1 MSLSVWVLLNFLE
14 AKGLCLFFTKYFV
27 KPSNKSCQ
35 QSKVKQK
42 KKEKKKRLPGS
53 PVCLF
58 AFQNLA
64 SQKCSDGLCFVLSQ
78 RQGKKLTTT
87 EVKPWIM
94 SNCGKCTCFYLCS
107 FVPHDLTWLELT
119 LRHASTSRHFT
130 SGNYVL
136 SLFYSSLK
144 TPKQT
149 SWYQFVDFY
158 E

>member
-14 AKGLCLFFTKYFV
+14 AKGICLFLTRYLV
-27 KPSNKSCQ
+27 KPLNKCCQ
-35 QSKVKQK
+35 QSKAK
-42 KKEKKKRLPGS
+42 KKAPWVTS
-53 PVCLF
+53 LF
-58 AFQNLA
+58 FCVQKLGLTKMLRRTLFF
-64 SQKCSDGLCFVLSQ
+64 SQSKT
-78 RQGKKLTTT
+78 RQIKLTTT

-94 SNCGKCTCFYLCS
+94 SNCGGSALAFTYVS

-149 SWYQFVDFY
+149 SWDQFVDFY